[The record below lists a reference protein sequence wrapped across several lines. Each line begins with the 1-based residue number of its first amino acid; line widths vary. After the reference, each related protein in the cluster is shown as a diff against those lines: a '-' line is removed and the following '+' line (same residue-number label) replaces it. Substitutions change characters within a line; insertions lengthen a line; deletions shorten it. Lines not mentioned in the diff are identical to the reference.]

1 MLAMFKQAWKGE
13 ASLGTAFWLV
23 YLVMGALLSFLIGYV
38 VQSISPN
45 SDYYFARSLTT
56 AIALPYT
63 LFSAISVWRCGKNG
77 WIVWNVLTKI
87 IVSLS
92 VIFSVLAVFYL
103 LGII

>member
-13 ASLGTAFWLV
+13 TSLGTAFWLV
-23 YLVMGALLSFLIGYV
+23 YLVMGALLSFLIGYI
-38 VQSISPN
+38 VQSVSPN

-56 AIALPYT
+56 TIALPYT
-63 LFSAISVWRCGKNG
+63 LFSAVCVWRCGKNS
-77 WIVWNVLTKI
+77 WIVWNVLTKV

-92 VIFSVLAVFYL
+92 VIFSILTVFYL